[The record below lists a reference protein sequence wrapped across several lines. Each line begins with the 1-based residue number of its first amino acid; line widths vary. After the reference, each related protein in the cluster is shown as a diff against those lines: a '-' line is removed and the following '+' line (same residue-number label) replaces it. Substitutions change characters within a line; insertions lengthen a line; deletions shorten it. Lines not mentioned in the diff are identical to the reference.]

1 MFVKICG
8 LTTPEG
14 VAAAL
19 EAGADALGFVF
30 APSVRRVTPAA
41 AVALAAPAR
50 GRALCI
56 AVTLHPPSAEV
67 EEILDVFAPD
77 LLQTDLADAATLSHR
92 ARARLLPVLREG
104 AALPEPLP
112 ARVLYEGAVSGT
124 GRTADWAG
132 AHTVARRTE
141 LLLAGGL
148 NPDNVAEAIRV
159 VGPWGVDVSS
169 GVESAP
175 GLKSPEKISRF
186 VAAARVAAA
195 RGASVGETAKESSN
209 SARRAK

>member
-19 EAGADALGFVF
+19 EAGADAVGFVF

-41 AVALAAPAR
+41 AASLAAPVR

-56 AVTLHPPSAEV
+56 AVTLHPTSAEV

-77 LLQTDLADAATLSHR
+77 LLQTDLADAAALSPR
-92 ARARLLPVLREG
+92 ARARWLSVLREN
-104 AALPEPLP
+104 APLP
-112 ARVLYEGAVSGT
+112 DELPPRLLYEGAVSGA
-124 GRTADWAG
+124 GRTADWSRAEK
-132 AHTVARRTE
+132 VARRTE

-148 NPDNVAEAIRV
+148 DADNVAAAIRAV
-159 VGPWGVDVSS
+159 RPFGVDVSS
-169 GVESAP
+169 GIESSP
-175 GLKSPEKISRF
+175 GVKCPTKIARF
-186 VAAARVAAA
+186 VAAARAAA
-195 RGASVGETAKESSN
+195 QS
-209 SARRAK
+209 

>member
-19 EAGADALGFVF
+19 EAGADAVGFVF

-41 AVALAAPAR
+41 ASSLAAPVR

-56 AVTLHPPSAEV
+56 AVTLHPTSAAV

-77 LLQTDLADAATLSHR
+77 LLQNDLADAAALSPR
-92 ARARLLPVLREG
+92 ARARWLSVLREN
-104 AALPEPLP
+104 APLP
-112 ARVLYEGAVSGT
+112 DELPPRLLYEGAVSGA
-124 GRTADWAG
+124 GRTADWSRAEK
-132 AHTVARRTE
+132 VARRAE

-148 NPDNVAEAIRV
+148 DADNVAAAIRAV
-159 VGPWGVDVSS
+159 RPFGVDVSS
-169 GVESAP
+169 GVESSP
-175 GLKSPEKISRF
+175 GVKCPTKIARF
-186 VAAARVAAA
+186 VAAARAAA
-195 RGASVGETAKESSN
+195 QS
-209 SARRAK
+209 

>member
-41 AVALAAPAR
+41 AAALAAPVR
-50 GRALCI
+50 GRALCV
-56 AVTLHPPSAEV
+56 AVTLHPQASEV
-67 EEILDVFAPD
+67 EEILDIFAPD
-77 LLQTDLADAATLSHR
+77 LLQTDLADAAALSPR
-92 ARARLLPVLREG
+92 ARARLLPVLRDG

-112 ARVLYEGAVSGT
+112 PRVLYEGAVSGT
-124 GRTADWAG
+124 GRRADWAG
-132 AHTVARRTE
+132 AHAVARRAE
-141 LLLAGGL
+141 VLLAGGL

-159 VGPWGVDVSS
+159 VRPWGVDVSS

-175 GLKSPEKISRF
+175 GLKSPAKILQF
-186 VAAARVAAA
+186 VAAARAALA
-195 RGASVGETAKESSN
+195 QRNIDHTKTSVPT
-209 SARRAK
+209 

>member
-19 EAGADALGFVF
+19 DAGADALGFVF
-30 APSVRRVTPAA
+30 APSVRRVTPTAA
-41 AVALAAPAR
+41 AALAAPAR
-50 GRALCI
+50 GRAMCI
-56 AVTLHPPSAEV
+56 AVTLHPTAEEV

-77 LLQTDLADAATLSHR
+77 LLQTDLADAAVLSPR

-104 AALPEPLP
+104 AALPVPLP

-124 GRTADWAG
+124 GRTADWAL
-132 AHTVARRTE
+132 AHAVARRTE
-141 LLLAGGL
+141 ALLAGGL
-148 NPDNVAEAIRV
+148 NPDNVAEAIRNV
-159 VGPWGVDVSS
+159 RPWGVDVSS

-175 GLKSPEKISRF
+175 GVKSPTKISAF
-186 VAAARVAAA
+186 LAAARAAA
-195 RGASVGETAKESSN
+195 VEQA
-209 SARRAK
+209 

>member
-41 AVALAAPAR
+41 AAALAAPVR
-50 GRALCI
+50 GRALCV
-56 AVTLHPPSAEV
+56 AVTLHPTDVEV

-77 LLQTDLADAATLSHR
+77 LLQTDFADAQALSAR

-104 AALPEPLP
+104 GALPEPLP

-132 AHTVARRTE
+132 AHAVARRTE
-141 LLLAGGL
+141 VLLAGGL

-175 GLKSPEKISRF
+175 GMKSPAKILQF
-186 VAAARVAAA
+186 VAAARAAA
-195 RGASVGETAKESSN
+195 APAQ
-209 SARRAK
+209 

>member
-30 APSVRRVTPAA
+30 APSVRRVTPSAA
-41 AVALAAPAR
+41 AALAAPVR
-50 GRALCI
+50 GRALCV
-56 AVTLHPPSAEV
+56 AVTLHPAAGEV
-67 EEILDVFAPD
+67 EEILDVFSPD
-77 LLQTDLADAATLSHR
+77 LLQTDFADAQALSAR

-104 AALPEPLP
+104 VALPVPLP
-112 ARVLYEGAVSGT
+112 TRVLYEGAVSGA

-132 AHTVARRTE
+132 AHAVARRTE
-141 LLLAGGL
+141 VLLAGGL
-148 NPDNVAEAIRV
+148 NPDNVAEAIRIV
-159 VGPWGVDVSS
+159 RPWGVDVSS

-175 GLKSPEKISRF
+175 GVKSSAKISQF
-186 VAAARVAAA
+186 VAAARAAA
-195 RGASVGETAKESSN
+195 APAQ
-209 SARRAK
+209 

>member
-8 LTTPEG
+8 LTTPES

-19 EAGADALGFVF
+19 DAGADALGFVF

-41 AVALAAPAR
+41 AAALAAPAR
-50 GRALCI
+50 GRALCV
-56 AVTLHPPSAEV
+56 AVTLHPAAEEV

-77 LLQTDLADAATLSHR
+77 LLQTDLADAQALSPR

-104 AALPEPLP
+104 AALPAALP

-124 GRTADWAG
+124 GRTADWAQ
-132 AHTVARRTE
+132 ARTVAERTQV
-141 LLLAGGL
+141 LLAGGL
-148 NPDNVAEAIRV
+148 NPDNVAAAVRI

-175 GLKSPEKISRF
+175 GVKSPGKVSQF
-186 VAAARVAAA
+186 VAAARAATVQ
-195 RGASVGETAKESSN
+195 RNIDHTKTSVPT
-209 SARRAK
+209 